1 MRRANGTGSIVNLG
15 PNRRR
20 RYAVRVSY
28 LERPGLWRQKYLSYH
43 RTAREAQ
50 DALDKYLAANQTPQT
65 LAATWGEV
73 YQQWSVKKYQKAGPA
88 SISSY
93 KASWLRLSRLE
104 KRAMKTI
111 TIDDLQ
117 AIIDQD
123 EKDGLSKSSI
133 YNDKML
139 MKAMYKYA
147 LEREIVSRDLSAF
160 VELPSVGAKVE
171 KGALS
176 ESHID
181 ALRGLAEGGFPYA
194 DTALILCYTGF
205 RVSELLD
212 LTPSSYHPEGP
223 YLQGGM
229 KTAAGRDRIVPIH
242 PTIQPHIEAWLA
254 KGGERIIC
262 SETGGSLPYQAYRKL
277 FSSIAEKLGV
287 PQATPHWCRH
297 TAASRMKLYGVD
309 DLAIKRILGHADAN
323 VTEHYTHVD
332 IDFLSREIRKVR

>member
-50 DALDKYLAANQTPQT
+50 DALDKYLAANKAPQV
-65 LAATWGEV
+65 LATTWGEV
-73 YQQWSVKKYQKAGPA
+73 YEQWSAKKYQRAGIA
-88 SISSY
+88 SINGY
-93 KASWLRLSRLE
+93 KASWGRLSVLE
-104 KRAMKTI
+104 RKPMLNV

-117 AIIDQD
+117 AIIDED
-123 EKDGLSKSSI
+123 ERKGMSKSSI

-176 ESHID
+176 EAHID

-205 RVSELLD
+205 RVSELLA
-212 LTPSSYHPEGP
+212 LTPSSYHPEEQ

-242 PTIQPHIEAWLA
+242 PAIQPYIEAWLE

-262 SETGGSLPYQAYRKL
+262 GENGKGIVARTYRNH
-277 FSSIAEKLGV
+277 FSHVAEKIGI

-297 TAASRMKLYGVD
+297 TAASRMKFYGVD
-309 DLAIKRILGHADAN
+309 DLAIKRILGHADTN

>member
-50 DALDKYLAANQTPQT
+50 DALDKYLAANKAPQV

-73 YQQWSVKKYQKAGPA
+73 YEQWSAKKYQRAGAA
-88 SISSY
+88 SVNGY
-93 KASWLRLSRLE
+93 KASWGRLSALE
-104 KRAMKTI
+104 HKPMLNV

-117 AIIDQD
+117 AIIDED
-123 EKDGLSKSSI
+123 ERKGMSKSSI

-160 VELPSVGAKVE
+160 VELPSVGVKVE

-176 ESHID
+176 EAHID

-205 RVSELLD
+205 RVSELLA
-212 LTPSSYHPEGP
+212 LTPSSYHPEGQ

-242 PTIQPHIEAWLA
+242 PAIRSYIEAWLA

-262 SETGGSLPYQAYRKL
+262 GENGKGIVARTYRNH
-277 FSSIAEKLGV
+277 FSHVAEKIGV